1 MVVHD
6 LNHASLYVHH
16 IVAISQGAV
25 VCEGEPQH
33 VITKTMLRNVFGIEA
48 DIITDPRSGQL
59 LCLPFGL
66 ASEPVLTS
74 ARCRPFNS

>member
-6 LNHASLYVHH
+6 LNHAALYAHH

-48 DIITDPRSGQL
+48 DIITDLRSGQP

-66 ASEPVLTS
+66 ASEPVF